1 MVLLSNGI
9 MANMAR
15 LRRDLA
21 PTLVHVGISTGHGA
35 LALIR
40 RQVRVPWATS
50 PGVRSVARA
59 AIPLR

>member
-1 MVLLSNGI
+1 
-9 MANMAR
+9 MAR

-40 RQVRVPWATS
+40 RQVRVPGATS